1 MIFRIQSICENQYQ
15 RFLVQIW
22 ILEFLTKCV
31 GLVQL
36 RELTNNV
43 AARFVAARFV
53 AARFVAPSKC
63 CKTFGFQRGK
73 NAVTRSPRTVLISQN
88 RLKQIEQHT
97 AMSPKSIVTGNEP
110 LSPYSQDAHSSCH
123 VSLEA
128 HTRQHAL
135 QHCPPSPNTRVQS
148 FEERGS
154 RCG

>member
-1 MIFRIQSICENQYQ
+1 LIFRIQSVRENQYE
-15 RFLVQIW
+15 RFLVQMW
-22 ILEFLTKCV
+22 ILECLTRCV

-36 RELTNNV
+36 RELTNKV
-43 AARFVAARFV
+43 AARLVAA
-53 AARFVAPSKC
+53 SKC